1 MSKLS
6 AKQRKIARAAMPF
19 DKITGADF
27 KVLKMIKKMIKKKK
41 NANSKI

>member
-6 AKQRKIARAAMPF
+6 PKQRKIARQAMPF

-27 KVLKMIKKMIKKKK
+27 KVLRTKKNNK
-41 NANSKI
+41 NANGKSKR